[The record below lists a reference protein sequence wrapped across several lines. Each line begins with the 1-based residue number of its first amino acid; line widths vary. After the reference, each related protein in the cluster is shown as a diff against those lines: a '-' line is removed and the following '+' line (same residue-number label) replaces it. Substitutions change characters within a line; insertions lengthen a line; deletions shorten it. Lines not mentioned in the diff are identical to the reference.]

1 MTLTRHFFRALFDFG
16 IFTEAGTDSFKRML
30 LGGIG
35 IFYGAGF
42 LLTRMLAGKYGRLSA
57 ASSPEPYRRA
67 LLGDDLLIIGL
78 PMLLVAFV
86 TLLVSH
92 SLFPD
97 ERDFRILG
105 PLPVRRSATDG
116 T

>member
-1 MTLTRHFFRALFDFG
+1 
-16 IFTEAGTDSFKRML
+16 ML
-30 LGGIG
+30 IV
-35 IFYGAGF
+35 
-42 LLTRMLAGKYGRLSA
+42 
-57 ASSPEPYRRA
+57 
-67 LLGDDLLIIGL
+67 GL

-105 PLPVRRSATDG
+105 PLPVRRLVVFRAQLTALQMFSPPPHTCRSCP
-116 T
+116 